1 MENCFGVWTLSST
14 LKRSEA
20 RTGSSTAM
28 KMDRFLVDSI
38 RSFFIKAPRRRTV
51 SPITKTPIVI
61 FPPEK

>member
-1 MENCFGVWTLSST
+1 
-14 LKRSEA
+14 
-20 RTGSSTAM
+20 M

-61 FPPEK
+61 FPPEKQRRDAAGVLSYTPGSAG